1 MLEWMDIQPI
11 VARLYRGLLLYD
23 KLYYDLT
30 LVKCIHCK
38 KSDPGKNKFK

>member
-11 VARLYRGLLLYD
+11 VARLYSGLLLYD
-23 KLYYDLT
+23 ELYSDLT

-38 KSDPGKNKFK
+38 KSEAGKK